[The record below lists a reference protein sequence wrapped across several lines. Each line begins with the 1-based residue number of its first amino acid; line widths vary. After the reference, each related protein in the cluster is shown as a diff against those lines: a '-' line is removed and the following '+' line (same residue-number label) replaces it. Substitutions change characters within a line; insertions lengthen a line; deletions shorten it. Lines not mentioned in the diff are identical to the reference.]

1 MCRLLY
7 FCVHIRDINFIPEA
21 GSLSNRRAVRSSSS
35 AFQTILE
42 PAGPLTPNAQPAGPL
57 KFHPDSEQFF
67 RYDLILFDH
76 DMAGKEGREPRIEN
90 E

>member
-1 MCRLLY
+1 
-7 FCVHIRDINFIPEA
+7 
-21 GSLSNRRAVRSSSS
+21 
-35 AFQTILE
+35 LE